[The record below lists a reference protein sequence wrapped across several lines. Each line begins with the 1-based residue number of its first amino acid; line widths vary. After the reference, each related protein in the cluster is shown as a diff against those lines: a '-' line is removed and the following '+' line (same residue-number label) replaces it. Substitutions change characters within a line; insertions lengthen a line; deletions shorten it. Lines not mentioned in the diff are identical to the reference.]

1 MHGADPETPVSGV
14 SSASMTHQ
22 KVFETTLGKLAET
35 LDADPGTEPLML
47 LYGLRPAPEP
57 WLSAPQVAPSDAWSP
72 QRQRLCSGGAGA
84 ECL

>member
-47 LYGLRPAPEP
+47 LYGLRPAPEAIP
-57 WLSAPQVAPSDAWSP
+57 KILD
-72 QRQRLCSGGAGA
+72 GALEVQHGA
-84 ECL
+84 S